1 MNVIVRSLR
10 RDFPAAV
17 FVDALTIYRD
27 HNDWSRR
34 WSSEHERYGA
44 AILVTRAEA
53 LPDGT
58 DAFAGLAGQHV
69 IGSRVDIEIETLV
82 RRRVPPRMA
91 CGRVPRHLLV
101 IPLRNSAIQ
110 LHFHVPLREPFA
122 RPHRRA
128 FSARS
133 RPVFLPRCAGLR
145 WPAPNHLLPL
155 KARRSSSKSSNCANA
170 ATRSARSPDVQGS
183 RNRTFMTYRPVSA
196 ACQQRAQPPQRNIS
210 PESGRRSRLSTDKF
224 APSIR

>member
-1 MNVIVRSLR
+1 MQGSSLTSLAGPHKPAPLRGSLGDLVTRAQGRPIYCTPSLAVRRALMNVIVRSLR

-82 RRRVPPRMA
+82 REG
-91 CGRVPRHLLV
+91 C
-101 IPLRNSAIQ
+101 PLAWHAVVFPAAYWLSRFAIQ
-110 LHFHVPLREPFA
+110 RSNCISTSHCANLLPAHIAEPFRPVVGPSFFHVV
-122 RPHRRA
+122 RA
-128 FSARS
+128 
-133 RPVFLPRCAGLR
+133 
-145 WPAPNHLLPL
+145 
-155 KARRSSSKSSNCANA
+155 
-170 ATRSARSPDVQGS
+170 
-183 RNRTFMTYRPVSA
+183 
-196 ACQQRAQPPQRNIS
+196 
-210 PESGRRSRLSTDKF
+210 
-224 APSIR
+224 